1 MKTGLRMRAQVVSRW
16 ASLFFAAVLV
26 SGCATT
32 ASDSPEVAVRVRA
45 QAWLDALMAF
55 DIEGIYS
62 FTSPA
67 YQSAHSA
74 SYYSR
79 NYAGRS
85 MWKTA
90 SLGVISCDGAEEY
103 GVCKV
108 RLVITFRGFMMEK
121 DMTTELTET
130 WIDIGGVWYTQPRL

>member
-1 MKTGLRMRAQVVSRW
+1 MRARTVSRW
-16 ASLFFAAVLV
+16 AALLIAAVLV
-26 SGCATT
+26 SGCATPV
-32 ASDSPEVAVRVRA
+32 SDSPEASVRVRA

-55 DIEGIYS
+55 DIEGIHS

-74 SYYSR
+74 GYYSR
-79 NYAGRS
+79 NYAGRNL
-85 MWKTA
+85 WKTA
-90 SLGVISCDGAEEY
+90 ELGGIRCDGAGEF

-108 RLVITFRGFMMEK
+108 QVVVTYRGFAMSE

-130 WIDIGGVWYTQPRL
+130 WVQVDGMWYTQPRL

>member
-1 MKTGLRMRAQVVSRW
+1 MRARTVLRW
-16 ASLFFAAVLV
+16 AALLVAAVLV
-26 SGCATT
+26 SGCATPV
-32 ASDSPEVAVRVRA
+32 SDSPESAVRVRA

-74 SYYSR
+74 GYYSR
-79 NYAGRS
+79 NYAGRN
-85 MWKTA
+85 MWRTA
-90 SLGVISCDGAEEY
+90 EVAGIRCDGAEEF

-108 RLVITFRGFMMEK
+108 QVVVTYRGFAMPE

-130 WIDIGGVWYTQPRL
+130 WVQIDGRWYTQPRL

>member
-1 MKTGLRMRAQVVSRW
+1 MRVQIVSRW
-16 ASLFFAAVLV
+16 VSLLFAAILL
-26 SGCATT
+26 SGCATPV
-32 ASDSPEVAVRVRA
+32 SESPEVAVRVRA

-55 DIEGIYS
+55 DIEGIHS

-74 SYYSR
+74 GYYSR
-79 NYAGRS
+79 NYAGRG
-85 MWKTA
+85 MWKA
-90 SLGVISCDGAEEY
+90 AELGDIRCDGAEEF

-108 RLVITFRGFMMEK
+108 RLVVTFRGFMMEE
-121 DMTTELTET
+121 DMTTQLTET

>member
-1 MKTGLRMRAQVVSRW
+1 MRAQIVSRW
-16 ASLFFAAVLV
+16 VSMFFAVVLV
-26 SGCATT
+26 SGCATPV
-32 ASDSPEVAVRVRA
+32 SDNPEVAVRVRA

-55 DIEGIYS
+55 DIGGIYS

-74 SYYSR
+74 AYYSR

-90 SLGVISCDGAEEY
+90 ELGDIQCDGAQEFAL
-103 GVCKV
+103 CKV
-108 RLVITFRGFMMEK
+108 TVIVTYRGFAMPE

-130 WIDIGGVWYTQPRL
+130 WVQMGGVWYTQPRL

>member
-1 MKTGLRMRAQVVSRW
+1 MRAQIVSRW
-16 ASLFFAAVLV
+16 VSMFFAVVLV
-26 SGCATT
+26 SGCATPV
-32 ASDSPEVAVRVRA
+32 SDNPEVAVRVRA

-55 DIEGIYS
+55 DIGGIYS

-90 SLGVISCDGAEEY
+90 NLGVISCDGAEEY

>member
-1 MKTGLRMRAQVVSRW
+1 MVPEIRARRRVT
-16 ASLFFAAVLV
+16 AAAFLVTMALV

-32 ASDSPEVAVRVRA
+32 ALNMPEVAVRERA

-55 DIEGIYS
+55 DIDGIYS

-74 SYYSR
+74 AYYSR

-90 SLGVISCDGAEEY
+90 ELGDISCDGAADY
-103 GVCKV
+103 GSCKV
-108 RLVITFRGFMMEK
+108 KVVVTYRGFLMEE
-121 DMTTELTET
+121 DMTTILTET
-130 WIDIGGVWYTQPRL
+130 WLQIDDVWYTQPRL